1 MHFGPR
7 KYFKYMI
14 HSIKFSNF
22 NKIIFFFFHLFTLN
36 SYYKKREEKLDS
48 ILDQMRESSS
58 EKDLKR
64 LMGNVNLQ
72 LEAIK
77 RGYVTFKDSQCELVK
92 QYPSMV
98 RDELRKYEDTLYKFF
113 SILKTS
119 KMLTQEQQQLIET
132 SAASSSSS
140 INVLNNNTTNT
151 NVVTLDDETNSTL
164 PLDSFRHILKEIL
177 STEKGT
183 KFYVTMRSVP
193 LPEQQQQQVDL
204 NNTTTTNTTT
214 TATVTATANAI
225 ASTLNEDYVNDL
237 LAFDELI
244 PHTRPELVAN
254 IESKPHLRHA
264 FIPIESLKEI
274 RSV

>member
-1 MHFGPR
+1 
-7 KYFKYMI
+7 
-14 HSIKFSNF
+14 
-22 NKIIFFFFHLFTLN
+22 
-36 SYYKKREEKLDS
+36 
-48 ILDQMRESSS
+48 MRESSS

-132 SAASSSSS
+132 SAASSTSS
-140 INVLNNNTTNT
+140 INVLNNTTNINS
-151 NVVTLDDETNSTL
+151 NVVTLDDEANSTL

-193 LPEQQQQQVDL
+193 LVPPPEQHQQLDL
-204 NNTTTTNTTT
+204 NNTTATNTTT

-254 IESKPHLRHA
+254 IESKPHLKHA